1 VVLPSPPSFTFF
13 NVVGSL
19 MEDEFRAGRIELL
32 KHAAFFDSDTR
43 WSVSRISRSK
53 KEESARKY
61 EKAYYKTCSNVWI
74 VFYIDMSI

>member
-1 VVLPSPPSFTFF
+1 
-13 NVVGSL
+13 

-53 KEESARKY
+53 KRRVHGSMRKPIIKLAQMY
-61 EKAYYKTCSNVWI
+61 GLFSTSTCPFDTVK
-74 VFYIDMSI
+74 M